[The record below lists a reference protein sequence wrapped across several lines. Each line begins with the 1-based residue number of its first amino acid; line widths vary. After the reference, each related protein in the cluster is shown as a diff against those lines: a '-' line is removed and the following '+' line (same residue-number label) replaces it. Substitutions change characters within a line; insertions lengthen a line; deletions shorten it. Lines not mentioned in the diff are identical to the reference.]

1 MKTNATATQIDCYH
15 NTVAG
20 KYQTRFHN
28 MISGFMLGQKDPMS
42 RREIGRALGLETNQ
56 YSGRCNELIA
66 AKVLVV
72 VGEKRCSLS
81 GKTVEALLHA
91 VNANPQ
97 KPLFN

>member
-1 MKTNATATQIDCYH
+1 MKTSATETSIDCYY
-15 NTVAG
+15 NTVVG

-28 MISGFMLGQKDPMS
+28 MISAFMLDQKEPMS
-42 RREIGRALGLETNQ
+42 RREIGKALGLETNQ

-81 GKTVEALLHA
+81 GKTVESLLHS

-97 KPLFN
+97 KQLFN